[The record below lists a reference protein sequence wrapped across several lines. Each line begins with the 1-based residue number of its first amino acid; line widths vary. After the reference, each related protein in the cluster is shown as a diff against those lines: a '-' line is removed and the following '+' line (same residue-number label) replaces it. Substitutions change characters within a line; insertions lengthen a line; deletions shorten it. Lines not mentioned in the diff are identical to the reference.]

1 VSDLNNFFSNKR
13 IMTATSIPT
22 EGKFRKGD
30 IIVNIGP
37 NADKD
42 SMWICVEAGS
52 PGVWKTIGEVDL
64 SEYDLKLDE
73 HDTKLEALE
82 RGLEEAKQRGNNVK
96 QELTDALYAK
106 GFPVSVNDE
115 ENTLEYLINQLD
127 YATFVNRQSAYKI
140 NVSAGQTVQLQS
152 ETRGCYNLNVT
163 NLSYIKTNWGDGTTD
178 GNLSHTY
185 STAGTYTL
193 ATPYSFAYANGTKDA
208 ATMNTLTSVTS
219 LSGAMTNMSNAFANA
234 YNFTGAPV
242 CGSEV
247 KNFSYAYAY
256 CNKTSGPATC
266 GVNVTDMS
274 HAYDSCS
281 ALTGTAACGAKV
293 TDMSYA
299 YYNCT
304 KINGT
309 ANCSS
314 NNLTNIAYAF
324 WNCNTNLTSNI
335 GSNVTNMAYAF
346 YNCTGLFNVNSTIYV
361 YSKNIS
367 NAACCLYGKNAAR
380 YLNIYVPANSLTL
393 NSFIV
398 NTANSI
404 LGKAM
409 VWSHNSSNKCYYN
422 TTSGYRVKIYYTL

>member
-1 VSDLNNFFSNKR
+1 MSDLNNFFSNKR

-30 IIVNIGP
+30 IIVNVGP
-37 NADKD
+37 DADKD
-42 SMWICVEAGS
+42 SMWICVEEGI

-115 ENTLEYLINQLD
+115 ENTLEYLLNQLD

-140 NVSAGQTVQLQS
+140 NVSAGQTVQLQND
-152 ETRGCYNLNVT
+152 TRGCYNLNVT
-163 NLSYIKTNWGDGTTD
+163 NLSYVKTNWGDGTTD
-178 GNLSHTY
+178 SSLSHTY

-219 LSGAMTNMSNAFANA
+219 LSGAITNMSNAFTNA
-234 YNFTGAPV
+234 YGFTGAPV

-256 CNKTSGPATC
+256 CNKTPGPATC
-266 GVNVTDMS
+266 GANVTDMS
-274 HAYDSCS
+274 HAYYSCS

-299 YYNCT
+299 YYNC
-304 KINGT
+304 INI
-309 ANCSS
+309 
-314 NNLTNIAYAF
+314 TN
-324 WNCNTNLTSNI
+324 TGNI
-335 GSNVTNMAYAF
+335 GANVTNMSHAF
-346 YNCTGLFNVNSTIYV
+346 YGCNKFTNSINVYV
-361 YSKNIS
+361 YSPDVT
-367 NAACCLYGKNAAR
+367 NAVNCFYGKYASR
-380 YLNIYVPANSLTL
+380 YINVYVPANSTTL
-393 NSFIV
+393 NTFIK
-398 NTANSI
+398 NTAAESI
-404 LGKAM
+404 YGKA
-409 VWSHNSSNKCYYN
+409 VKWYHNSSNKCYYN
-422 TTSGYRVKIYYTL
+422 TTNGYRVKVFYTL